1 MSDSSNK
8 RPLSFQIARWHSFV
22 FSSIFLIYGGV
33 KIVLSILDRN
43 YADIA
48 QPIIFALLGGIL
60 IAFAFAY
67 SERLN
72 WGWYGLV
79 TLNALVIFAT
89 LFDYSRISDIALM
102 AINAVIMLFSVA
114 VMVALFKPDT
124 KRLIFGP
131 R

>member
-1 MSDSSNK
+1 MSDSSTK
-8 RPLSFQIARWHSFV
+8 RPLSFQLARWHGFV

-43 YADIA
+43 YTDIA
-48 QPIIFALLGGIL
+48 QPIIFAILGAIL

-67 SERLN
+67 SERLS

-79 TLNALVIFAT
+79 VLNALVIIAS
-89 LFDYSRISDIALM
+89 LFDYTRITDIALL
-102 AINAVIMLFSVA
+102 AINAVIMIFSIA
-114 VMVALFKPDT
+114 VIVALFKPDT

>member
-1 MSDSSNK
+1 MSDSSTK
-8 RPLSFQIARWHSFV
+8 RPLSFQIARWHGFV

-43 YADIA
+43 YADIG
-48 QPIIFALLGGIL
+48 QPIIFAIIGAIL
-60 IAFAFAY
+60 IAFAIAY
-67 SERLN
+67 SERLS

-79 TLNALVIFAT
+79 GLNALVIIAT
-89 LFDYSRISDIALM
+89 LFDYARISDIVLI
-102 AINAVIMLFSVA
+102 AINAVIMLFSLA
-114 VMVALFKPDT
+114 VMVALFKTDT